1 MSDSGLG
8 LGLAGTRGEGFM
20 ISGVGFMISGVGF
33 RIGEGLV
40 DQV

>member
-20 ISGVGFMISGVGF
+20 ISGVGF